1 MPTYYLLDENEKN
14 VVFKMREGIQPLT
27 PEDHEKLYEEAYML
41 FNQWQRRIRG
51 QVVMPQDGLD
61 YWVAVATRQHVLQQ
75 LGIKTN

>member
-61 YWVAVATRQHVLQQ
+61 YWMAVATRQYILQQ
-75 LGIKTN
+75 LGIKDD